1 MLWLLLYLSKISRAS
16 VLHSDKEM
24 EIHFLL
30 IKAMQIKRCSGWE
43 ASQNR
48 SDVIWKWPFT
58 KTVKTLH
65 GVYHLQISEL
75 FTAQMNIKTFVLEI
89 SEPYIRTT
97 QQLTDGVRKT
107 RHSYVKST
115 QFSFH
120 LALNTS
126 FAIVYFFHSAF
137 LPQKIRQG
145 KAVLHIAGNRN
156 ISKRDD
162 TILPQQA
169 VPKQWCCYKV
179 L

>member
-1 MLWLLLYLSKISRAS
+1 MYMLWLLLYLSKISRAS

-97 QQLTDGVRKT
+97 QQLTDGVRET

-115 QFSFH
+115 QFPFIWPWIH
-120 LALNTS
+120 PLPLYTS
-126 FAIVYFFHSAF
+126 SIQHFFPKR
-137 LPQKIRQG
+137 LDRG
-145 KAVLHIAGNRN
+145 KQFYI
-156 ISKRDD
+156 
-162 TILPQQA
+162 
-169 VPKQWCCYKV
+169 
-179 L
+179 